1 MNKTKLDDLF
11 PMEEYECVSINK
23 EYLIISN
30 RNRECIKIAMTQ
42 DLLIRLNKEIAV
54 ALVEESNDDKYNSR

>member
-1 MNKTKLDDLF
+1 MKKTKLDDLF

-54 ALVEESNDDKYNSR
+54 AILESNNNV

>member
-11 PMEEYECVSINK
+11 LMEEYECVSINK

-30 RNRECIKIAMTQ
+30 RNRECIKIPMTQ

-54 ALVEESNDDKYNSR
+54 AILESNNDV

>member
-1 MNKTKLDDLF
+1 MKKTKLDDLF

-23 EYLIISN
+23 EYLLISN
-30 RNRECIKIAMTQ
+30 RNRECIKIPMTQ

-54 ALVEESNDDKYNSR
+54 AILESNNDV

>member
-1 MNKTKLDDLF
+1 MN
-11 PMEEYECVSINK
+11 
-23 EYLIISN
+23 LIISN

-54 ALVEESNDDKYNSR
+54 AILESNNDV

>member
-23 EYLIISN
+23 EYLLISN
-30 RNRECIKIAMTQ
+30 RNRECIKIPMTQ

-54 ALVEESNDDKYNSR
+54 AILESNNDV

>member
-23 EYLIISN
+23 EYLIIN
-30 RNRECIKIAMTQ
+30 GQAAIVFRHFIY
-42 DLLIRLNKEIAV
+42 IRFVLQNY
-54 ALVEESNDDKYNSR
+54 S